1 MATSPIQPFE
11 KNSILLQAIPW
22 KLDGD
27 AFLLPV
33 SGFPVPDAELTHLR
47 TFLRNLSGAILRNQS
62 LSLEV
67 FVQVAQLSVGDGIAR
82 FSAHSREWK
91 AKMGLG
97 VWPDR
102 QPPTIWT
109 KEEFL
114 ELGPDERPR
123 RLVHQLFRIG
133 GTTDVR
139 QSAHDCM
146 LGIGVVMNIIT
157 RDETKALLEKGKA
170 ALFPHITDPSFRSF
184 SYYLPLLDRNS
195 LLAGNAQQLDNWLCG
210 SSFYI
215 RESFEDKGIL
225 IASRDRLKPV
235 LDGLGELSQSGGD
248 WHLTF

>member
-1 MATSPIQPFE
+1 MATNPIQPPE
-11 KNSILLQAIPW
+11 KNSVLLQTIPW
-22 KLDGD
+22 KFDGD
-27 AFLLPV
+27 ALLLPV
-33 SGFPVPDAELTHLR
+33 SGFPVPENELTKLR
-47 TFLRNLSGAILRNQS
+47 TFLRNFTAAYMRHQH

-67 FVQVAQLSVGDGIAR
+67 FVQVAQLSIGDGIAR
-82 FSAHSREWK
+82 FSAHSSEWK

-114 ELGPDERPR
+114 ELGPEDRPR

-146 LGIGVVMNIIT
+146 LGIGVVMNILT
-157 RDETKALLEKGKA
+157 RDDTKTLLEKSKA
-170 ALFPHITDPSFRSF
+170 ALFPPITDPSFRSF

-195 LLAGNAQQLDNWLCG
+195 LLAGNPQQLEGWFCG
-210 SSFYI
+210 SSLYI
-215 RESFEDKGIL
+215 RESFEDKGVL
-225 IASRDRLKPV
+225 IAAREKLKPI
-235 LDGLGELSQSGGD
+235 LDGLGDLSQAGPD
-248 WHLTF
+248 WRLTY